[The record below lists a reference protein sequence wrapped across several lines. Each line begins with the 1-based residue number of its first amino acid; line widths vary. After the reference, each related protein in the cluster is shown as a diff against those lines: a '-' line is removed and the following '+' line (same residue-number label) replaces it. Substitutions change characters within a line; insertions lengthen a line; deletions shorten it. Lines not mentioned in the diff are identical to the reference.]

1 MARKPTPGQGAKNR
15 SGKPDPTRRG
25 QAVVI
30 VHGMGEQRPMSTL
43 CGFVEAVWSRD
54 PRLRRE
60 AGHPN
65 ANKTWIT
72 PDERAGSHELRRITT
87 PYVNGIRTDFYEL
100 YWADVTRGTTR
111 SRLVAWVLELL
122 WRRPDDIP
130 ADARRLYVATAVI
143 TALFAVVAFLVALG
157 SFWNPLLAAII
168 AAVGAV
174 LFWFLDQFVVP
185 YFGDVATYVQAT
197 PTTVAQRAEVRERG
211 LKLLRDLSDDPRY
224 DRIVLVGHSLG
235 SILAYDLLQILW
247 AERRP
252 GGLTMQGDR
261 ALIAAIREAGAHA
274 ALPGA
279 FPGQLGDEERA
290 VFRAAQWKLHTL
302 LRARDDGS
310 AWKISDFVTLGSP
323 LTHAEFLMAKNEAAF
338 REGVA
343 ERLFSICPPLS
354 DSASEPDVMYY
365 ERPRVRA
372 MHHGACFAATR
383 WTNVYDIG
391 NLIST
396 GDPISGDMAENF
408 GGGVENVRVRLEGRL
423 GRVFTHTLYWSLDAE
438 GREVEAAAGI
448 RRSHLEVLRD
458 AVDLGRR
465 LET

>member
-43 CGFVEAVWSRD
+43 RGFVEAVWSRD

-261 ALIAAIREAGAHA
+261 ALIAAIRGAGAHA

-279 FPGQLGDEERA
+279 VPGQLGDEERA
-290 VFRAAQWKLHTL
+290 AFRAAQWKLHTL
-302 LRARDDGS
+302 
-310 AWKISDFVTLGSP
+310 

-396 GDPISGDMAENF
+396 GDPISGDMTENF
-408 GGGVENVRVRLEGRL
+408 GGGVENVQVRLEGRL

>member
-1 MARKPTPGQGAKNR
+1 MP
-15 SGKPDPTRRG
+15 GKPDAGRRS

-30 VHGMGEQRPMSTL
+30 VHGMGEHRPMSTL
-43 CGFVEAVWSRD
+43 RSFVEAVWSRD
-54 PRLRRE
+54 PGLRRE

-122 WRRPDDIP
+122 WRKPDDIP
-130 ADARRLYVATAVI
+130 ADARRLYIATAVM
-143 TALFAVVAFLVALG
+143 TVLFAVGAFLVALG

-185 YFGDVATYVQAT
+185 YFGDVASYVQAT

-211 LKLLRDLSDDPRY
+211 LKLLRELSDDPRY

-252 GGLTMQGDR
+252 GGLTMRGDR

-274 ALPGA
+274 ALPDA
-279 FPGQLGDEERA
+279 FPRQLADEERTA
-290 VFRAAQWKLHTL
+290 FRAAQWRLHTL
-302 LRARDDGS
+302 LRARDGDQPV
-310 AWKISDFVTLGSP
+310 WKISDFVTLGSP

-396 GDPISGDMAENF
+396 GDPISGDMTENF
-408 GGGVENVRVRLEGRL
+408 GGGVENVQVRLEGRL
-423 GRVFTHTLYWSLDAE
+423 GRTFTHTLYWSLDAE
-438 GREVEAAAGI
+438 GVEVEAAAGI

-465 LET
+465 LES